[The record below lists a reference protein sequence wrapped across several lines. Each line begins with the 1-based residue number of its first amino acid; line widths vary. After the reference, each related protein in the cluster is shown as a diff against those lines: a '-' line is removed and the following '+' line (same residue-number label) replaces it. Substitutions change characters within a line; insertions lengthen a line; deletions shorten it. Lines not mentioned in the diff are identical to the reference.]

1 LVYFSTSPI
10 LKEKIEKINKF
21 RIIKGKKRHIWT
33 VSKLSKPANRVMDSS
48 EIIIYFLKTIFYL
61 II

>member
-21 RIIKGKKRHIWT
+21 RIIKGKKGI
-33 VSKLSKPANRVMDSS
+33 SGQ
-48 EIIIYFLKTIFYL
+48 
-61 II
+61 

>member
-48 EIIIYFLKTIFYL
+48 EIIIYF
-61 II
+61 